1 MKKIMSFVL
10 ASAALALAASCQKEV
25 NPYDLSNA
33 DTPVTVTVQLPDGI
47 NTKAYGDG
55 QTVKKV
61 YYEIW
66 TKGFVNKV
74 YPETGDT
81 YAELSE
87 GSATIEFTLVR
98 GGVYSFV
105 FWAMAD
111 GAPYT
116 WDDMTAIKLNYTSD
130 DTGTA
135 TGNEETRDAFCATVN
150 ITVTAGVSQTVT
162 LKRPFAQLN
171 FGADDMES
179 TTAGTLTLTQ
189 SSVQVEKIAS
199 VYDAT
204 KGEGKEDININFTA
218 TGGALSEALTTGNN
232 ESYTRL
238 STNYIIP
245 VGANAK
251 SLVKVSATFTAT
263 DATSTKYHVTH
274 NFTELPIQQ
283 NYRTNVT
290 GAIFT
295 AIGSVTTDIEENFDT
310 PLYSEPITNAETN

>member
-66 TKGFVNKV
+66 TEGFANKV
-74 YPETGDT
+74 YPETENT
-81 YAELSE
+81 YAELTE

-116 WDDMTAIKLNYTSD
+116 WDDMTAIKLNYASD

-135 TGNEETRDAFCATVN
+135 TGNEETRDAFCATEN
-150 ITVTAGVSQTVT
+150 ITVTAGVRQTVT

-204 KGEGKEDININFTA
+204 KGEGKETIDINFTA
-218 TGGALSEALTTGNN
+218 TGGALSDALTTGN

-245 VGANAK
+245 LGANAK
-251 SLVKVSATFTAT
+251 SVVKVSATFTAT
-263 DATSTKYHVTH
+263 DKTSTTYNVTH

-295 AIGSVTTDIEENFDT
+295 AKGSVTTEIDENFAP

>member
-66 TKGFVNKV
+66 TEGFANKV
-74 YPETGDT
+74 YPETGNT

-130 DTGTA
+130 DTGIA
-135 TGNEETRDAFCATVN
+135 TGNEETRDAFCATVDIN
-150 ITVTAGVSQTVT
+150 VTAGVSQTVT

-189 SSVQVEKIAS
+189 SSVRVNKIAS

-204 KGEGKEDININFTA
+204 KGEGKEDIEINFTA
-218 TGGALSEALTTGNN
+218 TGGALSEALTTGN

-245 VGANAK
+245 VGANAQ
-251 SLVKVSATFTAT
+251 SLVSVSATFTAT
-263 DATSTKYHVTH
+263 DETSTTYNVTH

-295 AIGSVTTDIEENFDT
+295 AKGSVTTTIDENFAT
-310 PLYSEPITNAETN
+310 PLNSKPITNAETN